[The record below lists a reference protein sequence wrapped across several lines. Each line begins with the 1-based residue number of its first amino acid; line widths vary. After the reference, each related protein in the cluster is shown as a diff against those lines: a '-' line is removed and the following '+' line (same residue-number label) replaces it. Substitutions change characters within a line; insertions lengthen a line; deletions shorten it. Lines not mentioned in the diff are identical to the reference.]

1 MEVSSYSDISINDDD
16 ELSIS
21 TSEVLAVILEHKE
34 EHNSIHIYTN
44 FGHPSENT
52 ICITSTLE
60 KKKMFYREVNYL
72 HIRNQSCKENLKL
85 LFGFIFEYCGL
96 FLLHFLPVNE
106 SLILCK
112 SFASL
117 KVDHQA

>member
-52 ICITSTLE
+52 ICITSTL
-60 KKKMFYREVNYL
+60 KKKKKV
-72 HIRNQSCKENLKL
+72 
-85 LFGFIFEYCGL
+85 
-96 FLLHFLPVNE
+96 LPRR
-106 SLILCK
+106 
-112 SFASL
+112 
-117 KVDHQA
+117 

>member
-52 ICITSTLE
+52 ICIISTL
-60 KKKMFYREVNYL
+60 KKKIVYQEVNYL
-72 HIRNQSCKENLKL
+72 HTRNQSCKENVKL
-85 LFGFIFEYCGL
+85 LFGYIFEYCGL
-96 FLLHFLPVNE
+96 FPLHFLPVNE

>member
-44 FGHPSENT
+44 FGHLRKYDLYNQY
-52 ICITSTLE
+52 LGG

-85 LFGFIFEYCGL
+85 LFGYIFEYCGL
-96 FLLHFLPVNE
+96 FPLHSLPVNE